1 VDFITSRGGAG
12 VFLDLKLHDIPA
24 TVAGAMAGI
33 AELNVALT
41 TVHCGEN
48 PRMLEAAVAAGAG
61 KVGVLGITV
70 LTSVSAAELALS
82 GFHLPA
88 GEDLAGLVLRRAAM
102 AKNAG
107 CRGIVC
113 SGLEVRAVKAALGR
127 DFLAVTPGIRP
138 AWSAGAADDQRRAAT
153 PAAAL
158 AAGADLLV
166 IGRPIRNAPDPRAA
180 ARKVAA
186 EIADYQASV
195 GSAAR

>member
-1 VDFITSRGGAG
+1 
-12 VFLDLKLHDIPA
+12 
-24 TVAGAMAGI
+24 
-33 AELNVALT
+33 
-41 TVHCGEN
+41 
-48 PRMLEAAVAAGAG
+48 MLEAAVAAGAG